1 MMDDVEICR
10 RPGACE
16 GRSGPTSIIHRA
28 EPMRAIRWIFPGL
41 TVLMLGGGC
50 TPPGGPEPDC
60 QACVPRGSQAGVRF
74 QRDALIPGGDT
85 TSVLTVVFDDGRQVR
100 TTRSTEWSGGAR
112 SRWGPYVETATDD
125 SLRATGILQSA
136 AGDTLAVGRIVLPL
150 RRDWWWGV
158 RWDVARTSA
167 IRALPGIDPE
177 GNGWYFPLRTDAG
190 QADPRALY
198 VWVGIRSISSPT
210 PF

>member
-1 MMDDVEICR
+1 MRSILAA
-10 RPGACE
+10 GALL
-16 GRSGPTSIIHRA
+16 ILI
-28 EPMRAIRWIFPGL
+28 
-41 TVLMLGGGC
+41 GGC
-50 TPPGGPEPDC
+50 TPPGRLEPDC
-60 QACVPRGSQAGVRF
+60 QACVPAGSRAGVRF
-74 QRDALIPGGDT
+74 QRDAMIPDGDT
-85 TSVLTVVFDDGRQVR
+85 SSVLTVIFDDGRQVR
-100 TTRSTEWSGGAR
+100 TTRSTEWAGTAR
-112 SRWGPYVETATDD
+112 SQWGPYFETAEGD

-136 AGDTLAVGRIVLPL
+136 AGDTLAVGRIALPL

-167 IRALPGIDPE
+167 IRADPAIAPGR
-177 GNGWYFPLRTDAG
+177 GGWYFPLRTDAG